1 MAVTEIFRKAV
12 EDKDVISVR
21 IMMKDSL
28 LQDPSF
34 SKFREM
40 EMQAKS
46 IPDLYAIHDGTMFN
60 TDKSA
65 WNDDYMN
72 DIKVDLID
80 NFSHERIAHLKEV
93 IQYLHP
99 YTQEEIKNLS
109 GNNFN
114 INKPTA
120 VGGMAGA
127 GIGGVI
133 ATAIST
139 SAGATVACIIGGG
152 VAGAAIG
159 HAVGKQTKK

>member
-1 MAVTEIFRKAV
+1 MAITQAFQQAV
-12 EDKDVISVR
+12 QNGDVLSVR

-28 LQDPSF
+28 LRDPSF
-34 SKFREM
+34 AEFREM
-40 EMQAKS
+40 ESKAQNMS
-46 IPDLYAIHDGTMFN
+46 GLYDSHDGTAFRM
-60 TDKSA
+60 DKSA
-65 WNDDYMN
+65 WNDDYMCEVR
-72 DIKVDLID
+72 VDLID

-133 ATAIST
+133 AAAISA